1 MNNKTEL
8 INILRAELTLL
19 TKDILNNVQQKGLDD
34 LYQATRKLYE
44 KMAAIQVL
52 EKQLSK
58 EDLLSAFQIQTEKE
72 KTDEPIIYKTDEKP
86 EKTIEN
92 PYKVARKISFKPKDN
107 QNKEKPQTAAEQNYT
122 IKKMNIGLND
132 RIAFIKNLF
141 NGDSDIYQQT
151 IDQLNSFESYEE
163 GLLYINNVLKPK
175 FDNWENKD
183 EYEFRLLQLF
193 ELKFN

>member
-8 INILRAELTLL
+8 INILRAELTFL
-19 TKDILNNVQQKGLDD
+19 TKDILNNVQQKDLDD

-58 EDLLSAFQIQTEKE
+58 EDLLSVFQIQTKKE
-72 KTDEPIIYKTDEKP
+72 KTDETITYKTDEKP
-86 EKTIEN
+86 AKTIEN

-141 NGDSDIYQQT
+141 NGDSDIYQQA

-163 GLLYINNVLKPK
+163 GLLYINNFLKPK